1 MNVTEALKVALPDLP
16 ARSLRRGYPRLH
28 PLIITR
34 QHLEDGSPILYAIVS
49 GANQLY
55 RFTPEQWQLMQ
66 LFNGERSYQQ
76 VSDMFRA
83 QTGIYYTAEDIQEYV
98 SDFQEIWYTGPDAAN
113 TTAAQKGAEQRHKT
127 ASKKFRDI
135 TTIECGHW
143 DPDAY
148 LDWLHG
154 KMKFV
159 YSAWFTWLTVASFA
173 LMGCIFIAR
182 WGEIGSDT
190 WKYYD
195 FTQKGFSDIAEFWL
209 LFCFLGFFHESAH
222 GLTCKHFGGAVHKMG
237 FLLYYLEPCFY
248 VDVTEVYVYAGKWAR
263 IATSIAGIWVE

>member
-66 LFNGERSYQQ
+66 LFNGERSYLQ

-98 SDFQEIWYTGPDAAN
+98 SDLQEIWYTAPDAAN

-127 ASKKFRDI
+127 A
-135 TTIECGHW
+135 
-143 DPDAY
+143 
-148 LDWLHG
+148 
-154 KMKFV
+154 
-159 YSAWFTWLTVASFA
+159 
-173 LMGCIFIAR
+173 
-182 WGEIGSDT
+182 
-190 WKYYD
+190 
-195 FTQKGFSDIAEFWL
+195 
-209 LFCFLGFFHESAH
+209 
-222 GLTCKHFGGAVHKMG
+222 
-237 FLLYYLEPCFY
+237 
-248 VDVTEVYVYAGKWAR
+248 
-263 IATSIAGIWVE
+263 